1 MELLCCD
8 KGAVPSTVMTM
19 LSSLRSRVG
28 MISRLA
34 RSEDVWRRIGDEIS
48 ALLNDLYDG
57 LILERKGGG
66 HNGGTS
72 LKEAQDERSVHI

>member
-1 MELLCCD
+1 
-8 KGAVPSTVMTM
+8 
-19 LSSLRSRVG
+19 